1 MNFLKKIKDMHF
13 YIIIPFLAFFES
25 FLIIIKAIPP
35 ASSISFE
42 VIGLRAL
49 LLALLFLFGWKIR
62 DNKEAIKKGFTAA
75 ILVAIISLASV
86 FLGKALG
93 VPVLGISFPN
103 LFSVYIF
110 LIINT
115 ALILLIGTF
124 VVFLGSL
131 ISKSIKNI

>member
-1 MNFLKKIKDMHF
+1 MNSPKKLKDMYF
-13 YIIIPFLAFFES
+13 YIIIPFLAFLES

-35 ASSISFE
+35 EASISFE
-42 VIGLRAL
+42 FIGLRVL
-49 LLALLFLFGWKIR
+49 LVAFLFLFGWKIR
-62 DNKEAIKKGFTAA
+62 DNKKAIKKGFTVA
-75 ILVAIISLASV
+75 ILVAIISLASI

-93 VPVLGISFPN
+93 IPVLGISFPN
-103 LFSVYIF
+103 LLSLYIF

>member
-1 MNFLKKIKDMHF
+1 M
-13 YIIIPFLAFFES
+13 IIPFLAFFES
-25 FLIIIKAIPP
+25 FLIILRVIPP
-35 ASSISFE
+35 ASSFSFE
-42 VIGLRAL
+42 IIGLRIL

-62 DNKEAIKKGFTAA
+62 DNKKAIKKGFTVA

-93 VPVLGISFPN
+93 APIVGISFPN
-103 LFSVYIF
+103 LFSLYIF

-131 ISKSIKNI
+131 ISKAIKNI

>member
-1 MNFLKKIKDMHF
+1 MNFLKKINEMYF
-13 YIIIPFLAFFES
+13 YVIIPFIALFES
-25 FLIIIKAIPP
+25 FLIIIHAIPP

-42 VIGLRAL
+42 VIGLMVL
-49 LLALLFLFGWKIR
+49 LLVLLFLFGWKIK
-62 DNKEAIKKGFTAA
+62 DNKKAIKKGFTVAV
-75 ILVAIISLASV
+75 LVAIISLASV

-93 VPVLGISFPN
+93 VPILGMSFPN
-103 LFSVYIF
+103 LLSLYIF
-110 LIINT
+110 FIINT